1 MFCLDD
7 FLEAVLVADLEEVEA
22 GFLVEVEDCEDVL
35 EDLSFEPEDLSFEL
49 EDFFFELG
57 GLAVVVVLLEDL
69 EFSFE
74 EETEDLGLLLVGFA
88 FSVVFLDGVLACADD
103 FFGAEVVVAGFTV
116 DVAGFGTGAVAVAVD
131 AVADFVCMLSV
142 LACPKARV
150 TVSPRR

>member
-74 EETEDLGLLLVGFA
+74 EETEDLGL
-88 FSVVFLDGVLACADD
+88 
-103 FFGAEVVVAGFTV
+103 
-116 DVAGFGTGAVAVAVD
+116 
-131 AVADFVCMLSV
+131 
-142 LACPKARV
+142 
-150 TVSPRR
+150 